1 VRYQLAVR
9 VTSKALLSFTLLAAF
24 AVIGHTDA
32 KPQTH
37 VRFMVMGDDR
47 IRFPS
52 EGGLRSGFDNLK
64 SGINEGV
71 LGPML
76 DSMFRMKPDFV
87 LVTGDLVG
95 GESKTLPGLG
105 TLDEQLK
112 AWITFVK
119 HHNPNNV
126 PVLPVRGNHETR
138 GAHPA
143 DSWKPVQRMT
153 KEYAMRFPGF
163 QTDGFNLGFNY
174 KNVTILGLDCYQS
187 GANWASVYWSHAK
200 VLRNKVKN
208 VFAFSHPMFF
218 FSGGHEDKLS
228 NQNRDELLNALVDA
242 GCRNFFAGHDHLYD
256 KVTATRSDKRW
267 HGASITQ
274 YVAGTAGA
282 PFYAGK
288 ALPDKD
294 AAMDG
299 ATYFLKRNPTDH
311 VENRYAYLMVDVYG
325 DKPPVVTPMF
335 LDLPSIP
342 DPKVMG
348 VQEPAGK

>member
-1 VRYQLAVR
+1 MFGAKKLF
-9 VTSKALLSFTLLAAF
+9 LSTLLIASV
-24 AVIGHTDA
+24 AVGEPGHP
-32 KPQTH
+32 KQSH

-200 VLRNKVKN
+200 VLRNKKKN
-208 VFAFSHPMFF
+208 VSRFRILCFSFRADTRT
-218 FSGGHEDKLS
+218 S
-228 NQNRDELLNALVDA
+228 
-242 GCRNFFAGHDHLYD
+242 CRTR
-256 KVTATRSDKRW
+256 TAMNCLT
-267 HGASITQ
+267 
-274 YVAGTAGA
+274 
-282 PFYAGK
+282 
-288 ALPDKD
+288 L
-294 AAMDG
+294 
-299 ATYFLKRNPTDH
+299 
-311 VENRYAYLMVDVYG
+311 
-325 DKPPVVTPMF
+325 
-335 LDLPSIP
+335 
-342 DPKVMG
+342 
-348 VQEPAGK
+348 